1 MSEFANFWGWP
12 FGKYTDRERARACQY
27 VRACMHVAR
36 FAFTHQFKTLK
47 GEYRLIYHIILML
60 GSCIVLTLFLRL
72 YVSVWNSRSV
82 RITG

>member
-1 MSEFANFWGWP
+1 
-12 FGKYTDRERARACQY
+12 
-27 VRACMHVAR
+27 MHVAR

-47 GEYRLIYHIILML
+47 GEYRLIYHIILVL

-72 YVSVWNSRSV
+72 YVSVWNTRFI

>member
-12 FGKYTDRERARACQY
+12 FGKYTDRDA
-27 VRACMHVAR
+27 RACMHACGPL
-36 FAFTHQFKTLK
+36 FAFTHQFKALK

-72 YVSVWNSRSV
+72 YVSVRNTRFI